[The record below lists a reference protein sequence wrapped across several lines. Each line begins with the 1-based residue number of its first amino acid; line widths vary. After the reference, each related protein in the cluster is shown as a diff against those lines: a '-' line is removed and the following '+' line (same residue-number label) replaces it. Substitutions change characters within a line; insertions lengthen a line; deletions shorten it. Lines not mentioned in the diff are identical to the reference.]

1 MFITRKSLSRRTF
14 LQGIGTTISL
24 PLLDAMSPALTAQ
37 SKTGAA
43 PLTRYGFMYIPH
55 GVINEQW
62 IPVTAGPDF
71 EFKPIMK
78 PLEPFRNQLTVV
90 GGLDLGPHPQGAGH
104 TAPAP
109 MWLSGV
115 GFKET
120 DGADVKAGTTI
131 DQMIAQ
137 RIGRDTPFPS
147 LELAAA
153 DLTSMVGA
161 CETGFSCTYLNTIA
175 WSTPTT
181 PLPMESNP
189 RTVFER
195 MFGDPGTKEQ
205 RLRRI
210 SHDRSILDAILGSE
224 ARLSRR
230 LSRSD
235 RARLGDYL
243 ESVREIER
251 RIEAQE
257 KQAQSSLSIPES
269 PAGIPSAYEEHVGT
283 LFDLMAIAYQAD
295 ITRVVTFM
303 LERELSNRSYPQ
315 VGSDEAHHGLSHHG
329 GDPVKIEKFT
339 KANTYHVTLFSRFL
353 EKLRDTP
360 DGDGSLLDHSLLV
373 FGSGMGVGNTHAK
386 KPLPVVVAGGAN
398 GGHHG
403 NRHIAANGKDDT
415 PMANLLVGILDKAG
429 LEMDGLGYSTGHVEL

>member
-1 MFITRKSLSRRTF
+1 
-14 LQGIGTTISL
+14 
-24 PLLDAMSPALTAQ
+24 
-37 SKTGAA
+37 
-43 PLTRYGFMYIPH
+43 MYIPH

-62 IPVTAGPDF
+62 IPATAGPDF

-78 PLEPFRNQLTVV
+78 PLEPFRSQLTVV
-90 GGLDLGPHPQGAGH
+90 GGLDLGRHPQGAAH

-120 DGADVKAGTTI
+120 DGADVAAGTTI
-131 DQMIAQ
+131 DQIIAR
-137 RIGRDTPFPS
+137 RIGKDTPFPS

-153 DLTSMVGA
+153 DLTSMIGA

-189 RTVFER
+189 RAVFER

-210 SHDRSILDAILGSE
+210 SEDRSILDAILGAE
-224 ARLSRR
+224 ARLNTR
-230 LSRSD
+230 LSRND

-257 KQAQSSLSIPES
+257 KQAVSSLSIPEG
-269 PAGIPSAYEEHVGT
+269 PAGIPGAYEEHVET

-295 ITRVVTFM
+295 ITRVATFM

-315 VGSDEAHHGLSHHG
+315 AGADEAHHGLSHHG
-329 GDPVKIEKFT
+329 GDAVKIEKFA
-339 KANTYHVTLFSRFL
+339 KANTYHITLFSRFL
-353 EKLRDTP
+353 EKLRNTP

-373 FGSGMGVGNTHAK
+373 LGSGMGVGNTHAK
-386 KPLPVVVAGGAN
+386 RPLPTVVVGGAN
-398 GGHHG
+398 GKHRG
-403 NRHIAANGKDDT
+403 NRHLAGNGRDDT
-415 PMANLLVGILDKAG
+415 PMANLLVGILDKAD
-429 LEMDGLGYSTGHVEL
+429 LEMDAFGNSTGRVEL